1 MIGQSMIN
9 VKSGGKTR
17 ISGIS
22 SAIFLLVF
30 ILYAS
35 TLIELIP
42 LAALIGV
49 MFMVVIGTFAW
60 NSINILLRVPKSDA
74 LVIILVTAV
83 TVMED
88 LAVAVIVGVI
98 ISALVYAWTSA
109 SKVQAITRYSRTE
122 EGAKVYE
129 IEGPLFFG
137 SATTF
142 SELFLPLTDP
152 NTVIIDFQK
161 SRVLD
166 QSALQ
171 AIEDIADKYLQAG
184 KTVKLRH
191 LSKDCHSLLS
201 KSGQLIVD
209 SDDDPDYGLAV
220 DYNIKVG
227 AFK

>member
-1 MIGQSMIN
+1 
-9 VKSGGKTR
+9 
-17 ISGIS
+17 
-22 SAIFLLVF
+22 
-30 ILYAS
+30 
-35 TLIELIP
+35 
-42 LAALIGV
+42 
-49 MFMVVIGTFAW
+49 MVVIGTFAW
-60 NSINILLRVPKSDA
+60 NSINMLFRVPKSDA
-74 LVIILVTAV
+74 LIIILVTAV

-88 LAVAVIVGVI
+88 LAVAVVVGVI
-98 ISALVYAWTSA
+98 ISALIYAWTTA
-109 SKVQAITRYSRTE
+109 SRVQAVTRASRTE

-142 SELFLPLTDP
+142 SELFQPSTDP
-152 NTVIIDFQK
+152 KTVIIDFQK
-161 SRVLD
+161 SRVVD

-171 AIEDIADKYLQAG
+171 AIEDIADKYLKAH
-184 KTVKLRH
+184 KTIKLRH

-201 KSGQLIVD
+201 RSGQLIVD